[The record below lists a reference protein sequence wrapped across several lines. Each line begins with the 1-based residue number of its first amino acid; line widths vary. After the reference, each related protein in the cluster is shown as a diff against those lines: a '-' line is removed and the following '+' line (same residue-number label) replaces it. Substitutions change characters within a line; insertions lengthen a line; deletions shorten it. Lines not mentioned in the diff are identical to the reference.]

1 MYIESG
7 IIILMLATI
16 SVILLV
22 LLRSLGKKNDII
34 SRNIRIISD
43 LTNANS
49 EKKQEIDLL
58 KQQISQTKEEKIKI
72 SVELSFLKRTVAAND
87 KELKTLNRELKALN
101 EENKRLKE
109 TLRVREGELT
119 NSQSALKKSHYD
131 LTQSIS
137 ELESKAMEIDAL
149 HRKVSDSQEAIQKR
163 ENELKL
169 AHNELTSK
177 NSEIERL
184 KKDVAFFSD
193 ISAASKGLNES
204 EEHLDLTVEDLD
216 EEQKDAFTL
225 MSETNCNVFI
235 TGKAGTG
242 KSALLKVFAQNTDKL
257 IVKLAPTGIAALNIK
272 GSTLHSA
279 FGYNNLA
286 LLNYDEITKNSI
298 KLNSDKRRVLKFV
311 STIIIDEISMV
322 RADVLEKI
330 DRILKIVNENDLP
343 FGGKQMILFG
353 DLFQL
358 PPIAKKD
365 ERLYLNDVFGGI
377 HFFYSSAY
385 KAGGFTFIELTV
397 NHRQMED
404 KQFFE
409 ILNDIREGR
418 VLEKQLEI
426 INTRTKYDKDEL
438 RVVTRIL
445 PTKDEVEAYNRDIL
459 NHSIGKIFESK
470 AKIVSS
476 DEKTNLN
483 VDNNFPIQ
491 QNLKLKKG
499 ALVMFVKNNGDKWVN
514 GTIGIVSDIHDGY
527 LEVSV
532 NNETFAVHPDTFE
545 QYEAIYQNGKIEY
558 QTSCEVVQY
567 PVVLAYAMTIHK
579 AQGQTYGKIACDVSK
594 CFAPGQAYVALS
606 RVKALSGLYLLDTVS
621 KWDIKVDPKVYDFY
635 RANKQLSVL

>member
-1 MYIESG
+1 MYIDSKIIFLILG
-7 IIILMLATI
+7 IVAVT
-16 SVILLV
+16 LLV
-22 LLRSLGKKNDII
+22 LLRSLSKKNDKI
-34 SRNIRIISD
+34 SRNGRTISD

-58 KQQISQTKEEKIKI
+58 KQNIAQIKEEKIKI
-72 SVELSFLKRTVAAND
+72 SVELSFLKRTSVAND
-87 KELKTLNRELKALN
+87 KELKRFK
-101 EENKRLKE
+101 EENKQLKE
-109 TLRVREGELT
+109 KLKVKEDELS

-137 ELESKAMEIDAL
+137 KLESKAIEIDVL
-149 HRKVSDSQEAIQKR
+149 QRKVSDSKKSIQQR
-163 ENELKL
+163 EKELKI
-169 AHNELTSK
+169 AHNELTTK
-177 NSEIERL
+177 NTEIERL

-193 ISAASKGLNES
+193 VSAASQGLNES
-204 EEHLDLTVEDLD
+204 EEHIDLTIEDLD
-216 EEQKDAFTL
+216 EEQKDAFNL
-225 MSETNCNVFI
+225 MSETNCNIFI

-242 KSALLKVFAQNTDKL
+242 KSTLLRVFAQNTKKL

-286 LLNYDEITKNSI
+286 LLNYEEITRESI
-298 KLNSDKRRVLKFV
+298 KLKTDKRVVLKFV
-311 STIIIDEISMV
+311 NTIIIDEISMV

-330 DRILKIVNENDLP
+330 DQILKIVNGNDLP

-358 PPIAKKD
+358 PPIAKKE

-377 HFFYSSAY
+377 HFFNSFAY
-385 KAGGFTFIELTV
+385 KSGNFTFIELTV

-409 ILNDIREGR
+409 ILNDIREGK
-418 VLEKQLEI
+418 VSEKQLEI
-426 INTRTKYDKDEL
+426 INTRTEYDKDEL
-438 RVVTRIL
+438 RAITRVL

-476 DEKTNLN
+476 DKNTNLN
-483 VDNNFPIQ
+483 IDNNFPIQ

-514 GTIGIVSDIHDGY
+514 GTIGIVSDIHDDY

-532 NNETFAVHPDTFE
+532 NNETFAVRPNTFE
-545 QYEAIYQNGKIEY
+545 QYEAIYQDGKIEY
-558 QTSCEVVQY
+558 QTSCEILQY

-621 KWDIKVDPKVYDFY
+621 KWDIQVDPIVYDFY
-635 RANKQLSVL
+635 QANKQLSVL